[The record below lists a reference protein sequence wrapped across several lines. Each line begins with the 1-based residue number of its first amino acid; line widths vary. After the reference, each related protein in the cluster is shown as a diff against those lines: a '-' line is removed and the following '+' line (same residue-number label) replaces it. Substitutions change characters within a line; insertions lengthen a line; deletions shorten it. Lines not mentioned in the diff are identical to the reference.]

1 MKAKTLAIAAQ
12 KGGVG
17 KTTTAVNLA
26 VAFSRFWA
34 RKTLLVDLDGQGHI
48 GLCMSRYLLG
58 GETKALSDCLLSH
71 KSDCLEI
78 AMPTRIEGLYVTP
91 SDKGLSHAEGIL
103 ATKIGREFS
112 LKHAL
117 KRASEYYDC
126 IVIDCPPNIGNL
138 TLCGLVASDAC
149 IVPCELEPLSIDGI
163 SDILAVLDT
172 IEDRLGHRCEL
183 VGILPTRVDKRNPRL
198 TSAMLEK
205 LHMTYQEKV
214 LPVHIPVNSALA
226 KSQMQGLSV
235 FDYEFLSTGAKAYQ
249 ELASLVLERLENLV
263 LKG

>member
-26 VAFSRFWA
+26 VAFSKFWGK
-34 RKTLLVDLDGQGHI
+34 KTLLIDLDGQGHV
-48 GLCMSRYLLG
+48 GLCLANYLLD
-58 GETKALSDCLLSH
+58 GETKPLSDCLLSH
-71 KSDCLEI
+71 KCDCLEI
-78 AMPTRIEGLYVTP
+78 AMPTRIEALYVTP

-112 LKHAL
+112 LKQAL
-117 KRASEYYDC
+117 KRANEYYDY
-126 IVIDCPPNIGNL
+126 IIIDCPPNLGNL
-138 TLCGLVASDAC
+138 TLCGLVAANAC
-149 IVPCELEPLSIDGI
+149 LCPCELEPLSISGI

-172 IEDRLGHRCEL
+172 IEERLGHRCEL
-183 VGILPTRVDKRNPRL
+183 IGILATRVDKRNPRL

-205 LHMTYQEKV
+205 LQRIYEEKV
-214 LPVHIPVNSALA
+214 LPVHIPVNSAIA
-226 KSQMQGLSV
+226 KCQTQGLSV
-235 FDYEFLSTGAKAYQ
+235 FDFEPLSTGAKAYK
-249 ELASLVLERLENLV
+249 ELAAIVLERLENIV